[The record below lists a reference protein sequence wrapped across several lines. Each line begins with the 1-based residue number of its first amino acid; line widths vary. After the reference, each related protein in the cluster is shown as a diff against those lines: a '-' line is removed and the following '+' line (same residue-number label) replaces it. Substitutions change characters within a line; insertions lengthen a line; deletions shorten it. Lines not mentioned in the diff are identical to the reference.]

1 MLKYAIRRL
10 GHAILVLLAV
20 TILVFLLVYLSGDP
34 ARALSP
40 IDATEEDVENLRRQL
55 GLDQPLYIQYS
66 RFVQDALHGDLG
78 YSYKYRTPAMSMA
91 LQRLPATLILALA
104 STIITVVISLTLGV
118 FVASLRDSLFELL
131 LNILCLLTI
140 STPTFWLGLL
150 LILVFAEYLRWL
162 PASGRGGLQNL
173 ILPAVTLS
181 AYSVGLTTQM
191 VSATTRTQ
199 LDKAYVVTARSKGLQ
214 EQSVYSRHIL
224 KNMLIPV
231 VTVLGLQ
238 VGSFFA
244 GTIIVET
251 VFAWPGIG
259 WLMMQAIS
267 SRDLPLIRAVV
278 LIIGVLFIVIN
289 LVVDLSYCYLDPR
302 IKYE

>member
-10 GHAILVLLAV
+10 GHAILVLIAV

-40 IDATEEDVENLRRQL
+40 IDATEADVENLRRQL
-55 GLDQPLYIQYS
+55 GLDQPLHIQYF

-78 YSYKYRTPAMSMA
+78 YSYKYRAPAMSMA
-91 LQRLPATLILALA
+91 LQRLPATIMLALA
-104 STIITVVISLTLGV
+104 SMVITVGISIPLGI
-118 FVASLRDSLFELL
+118 FAASRRGSLFKPLA
-131 LNILCLLTI
+131 NIFCLLTI
-140 STPTFWLGLL
+140 STPTFWLGLV
-150 LILVFAEYLRWL
+150 LILFFAEYLRWL
-162 PASGRGGLQNL
+162 PASGRGGLQHL
-173 ILPAVTLS
+173 ILPALTLS

-191 VSATTRTQ
+191 VATTTSAQ
-199 LDKAYVVTARSKGLQ
+199 LGKGYVVTARSKGLN
-214 EQSVYSRHIL
+214 ERSVYSKHIL

-238 VGSFFA
+238 LGAFLG
-244 GTIIVET
+244 GTTIVET

-259 WLMMQAIS
+259 WLMMQAIN

-289 LVVDLSYCYLDPR
+289 LLVDLSYCYLDPR